1 VKIKFEIPPIFR
13 EIYIPKNQKMAVT
26 EEYLGIDVGGTG
38 VKMGIVHPDTGQ
50 INNFQSYDT
59 ATWRESNHF
68 LERLADAIALQL
80 YQHKS
85 VKKIGIGL
93 PGILTKNRRTLIE
106 ITAIP
111 EIDGAN
117 MIDMLEKRF
126 PGHQF
131 FMENDANAAALGEF
145 YFSPEKSVMPED
157 FIFITLGTG
166 VGGASVID
174 RKIFLGGDGNA
185 MEPGHVPS
193 KNGKV
198 LERNVGK
205 KELLQL
211 ATKMRAEY
219 KGKTMLADDGTISTT
234 ALVVAAEEGDELAL
248 AVWKEVGEMIGDM
261 LVSLIRIL
269 DIKNI
274 FIGGGLS
281 ASFDFIL
288 PSITEILN
296 YWLTPAY
303 LEKLSIKK
311 ALLGN
316 DAGLLG
322 AASLCF

>member
-1 VKIKFEIPPIFR
+1 
-13 EIYIPKNQKMAVT
+13 MAVT

-59 ATWRESNHF
+59 ATWRESHHF
-68 LERLADAIALQL
+68 LDRLADAIALQL

-85 VKKIGIGL
+85 VKKVGIGL

-126 PGHQF
+126 PEHQF

-145 YFSPEKSVMPED
+145 YFSPEKSTMPED

-166 VGGASVID
+166 VGGAAVID

-193 KNGKV
+193 RNGKV

-219 KGKTMLADDGTISTT
+219 KGTTVLAADGTISTT

-248 AVWKEVGEMIGDM
+248 AVWKEVGEMLGDM
-261 LVSLIRIL
+261 LVSLIRVL

-288 PSITEILN
+288 PSITERLN

>member
-1 VKIKFEIPPIFR
+1 ME
-13 EIYIPKNQKMAVT
+13 AA
-26 EEYLGIDVGGTG
+26 EYLGIDVGGTG
-38 VKMGIVHPDTGQ
+38 VKMGIVHPETGH
-50 INNFQSYDT
+50 ISNFQSYDT

-80 YQHKS
+80 FQHKH
-85 VKKIGIGL
+85 VHKVGIGL
-93 PGILTKNRRTLIE
+93 PGILTKNRKTLIE

-111 EIDGAN
+111 EIDGAHL
-117 MIDMLEKRF
+117 ISMLEKRF
-126 PGHQF
+126 PDHEF

-145 YFSPEKSVMPED
+145 YFSPEKENMPED
-157 FIFITLGTG
+157 FIFLTLGTG
-166 VGGASVID
+166 IGGAAIID

-193 KNGKV
+193 RNGKV
-198 LERNVGK
+198 LERNIGK
-205 KELLQL
+205 KELLQM
-211 ATKMRAEY
+211 ATSMRASY
-219 KGKTMLADDGTISTT
+219 KGKTVLAADGSISTT

-248 AVWKEVGEMIGDM
+248 AIWNEVGEMLGDM
-261 LVSLIRIL
+261 IVSLIRIL

-288 PSITEILN
+288 PSMEKQLN

-303 LEKLSIKK
+303 LKKLSIKK